1 MAHEEDAF
9 PVMQAVL
16 SGLAEAFPSDPAE
29 RFSLEKPLRKNE
41 GFKTTGGVGYVAH
54 CGSYK
59 EAGPYTGSLKVLQ
72 SILSTD
78 YLWQN
83 LRVLG
88 GAYGAMCR
96 FTIQGPS
103 YFVSYR
109 DPNIRSTE
117 EAYQKI
123 PAYLENLQ
131 LPEEALDSFIIST
144 IGSMDFPFTPSVL
157 GVMDFAAYMGGITP
171 DFQQAERDAVINCSL
186 ADIKALAPYVRAIL
200 KDNNFCTVGSG
211 VKIEE
216 EKDLFDH
223 IENL

>member
-1 MAHEEDAF
+1 M
-9 PVMQAVL
+9 
-16 SGLAEAFPSDPAE
+16 
-29 RFSLEKPLRKNE
+29 
-41 GFKTTGGVGYVAH
+41 AH
-54 CGSYK
+54 CGSFR
-59 EAGPYTGSLKVLQ
+59 EVGPYTGSLKVLQ

-88 GAYGAMCR
+88 GAYGAMCS
-96 FTIQGPS
+96 FSVQGPS

-157 GVMDFAAYMGGITP
+157 GTMDFGAYMGGITP
-171 DFQQAERDAVINCSL
+171 EFQQAERDAVINCSL

-216 EKDLFDH
+216 EKELFDH